1 MDQAFKLNIDSK
13 GIARLVFDL
22 PNSKSNVLSIPTLDE
37 LEHILDDLKG
47 NKSVKAL
54 VITSAKDGIF
64 IAGAD
69 LEQFKPFIK
78 EPQTLSK
85 LIRKGHDVFDK
96 LDALPFP
103 TIAVINGAC
112 MGGGLELALACKY
125 RVVTDNP
132 KTQLSL
138 PEVNVGIF
146 PGWGGTQR
154 LPRLIGLQEG
164 LTMVVSGKSVDGM
177 KAWKIKLAD
186 AIVPTEF
193 QQEKVEQFIQEC
205 LTPQGKSK
213 ILERRKRNGLMPL
226 LIEKNF
232 LGRSLLYYLT
242 KKSILKQ
249 TKGQY
254 PAPLAA
260 LDLIKNSYTS
270 SLEEGK
276 QKEIQTIIHSTD
288 TSLKY
293 APKLIQIFFNQQEL
307 KKHPGVPQGGVARPI
322 QNAAVIGAGTMGS
335 GITWLFSKNDIPVRM
350 KDINWDVVAKGYGAA
365 WDTYKTLI
373 KLKKIKF
380 NPATYKFQK
389 IGGTT
394 DYTGFQNADLV
405 IEAATENLDLKLK
418 ILQELEK
425 VVSNNCIIGTNT
437 SSLTLASMAS
447 SLKHPERFVGMH
459 FFNPVSRMPL
469 VEVVQGEKTSP
480 DAIATAVDI
489 CTKLKKTPIV
499 VKDCPGFLVNRILI
513 AGLLEIMRLLEE
525 GIDMERLEKI
535 ALKFGLPMGPFT
547 LADEVGNDVN
557 YKIANIFETAYGER
571 MKVPDCLKKVYEN
584 QLFGKKTGKG
594 FFLYNNGKK
603 TPNPEI
609 QKLIP
614 TKNTLNISDQEIMD
628 RMILLMVNEAAR
640 CLEEKVVAKPQLVDM
655 AMVLGT
661 GFPPFRG
668 GLLCYADEL
677 GIDYVVNSL
686 KNFQQKYGPR
696 FAPTNLLVDMQ
707 KNHKSFY

>member
-1 MDQAFKLNIDSK
+1 MSHAFNVNIDSK

-22 PNSKSNVLSIPTLDE
+22 PNSKSNVFSIPPLDE
-37 LEHILDDLKG
+37 LEKVLDQLKAD
-47 NKSVKAL
+47 KSVKAL
-54 VITSAKDGIF
+54 VITSAKEGIF

-78 EPQTLSK
+78 EPSTLSK
-85 LIRKGHDVFDK
+85 LIKKGHEVFDK
-96 LDALPFP
+96 LEALPFP

-112 MGGGLELALACKY
+112 MGGGLEMALACKY

-154 LPRLIGLQEG
+154 LPRLVGLQEG
-164 LTMVVSGKSVDGM
+164 LTMVVSGKPVDGM

-193 QQEKVEQFIQEC
+193 QQEKVEQFVQEC
-205 LTPQGKSK
+205 LTPEGKSK
-213 ILERRKRNGLMPL
+213 ILDRRKRKGLLPIL
-226 LIEKNF
+226 LEKNF
-232 LGRSLLYYLT
+232 LGRALIYHLT
-242 KKSILKQ
+242 KKAILKQ

-270 SLEEGK
+270 SLEDGK

-288 TSLKY
+288 TALKY

-307 KKHPGVPQGGVARPI
+307 KKNPGVPAGAVPQDV
-322 QNAAVIGAGTMGS
+322 QFAAVIGAGTMGS
-335 GITWLFSKNDIPVRM
+335 GISWLFSNNNIPVRM
-350 KDINWDVVAKGYGAA
+350 KDINWDVVGKGYGSA

-373 KLKKIKF
+373 KIKKIKP

-389 IGGTT
+389 IAGTV
-394 DYTGFQNADLV
+394 DYTGFQNVDLV

-418 ILQELEK
+418 ILKELENE
-425 VVSNNCIIGTNT
+425 VSDKCIIGTNT
-437 SSLTLASMAS
+437 SSLTLASMAP

-480 DAIATAVDI
+480 NAVATAVDI

-513 AGLLEIMRLLEE
+513 SGLLEIMRLLEE
-525 GIDMERLEKI
+525 GVAMSHLEKI
-535 ALKFGLPMGPFT
+535 GLNFGLPMGPFT

-571 MKVPDCLKKVYEN
+571 MKVPQCLKTVYEN
-584 QLFGKKTGKG
+584 QLFGKKSGKG
-594 FFLYNNGKK
+594 FYLYENGKK
-603 TPNPEI
+603 LPNPTI

-614 TKNTLNISDQEIMD
+614 EKNTNITDQEVID
-628 RMILLMVNEAAR
+628 RMILLMINEAAR
-640 CLEEKVVAKPQLVDM
+640 CLEEKIVAKPQLVDM

-677 GIDYVVNSL
+677 GIDYVVNTL
-686 KNFQQKYGPR
+686 KNFQQKYGSR
-696 FAPTNLLVDMQ
+696 FAPAKLLVEMEKD
-707 KNHKSFY
+707 KKTFYG